1 MWLIQSRTFLSSAIV
16 GAMARLPIGSV
27 MIKCGPRNH
36 NRQGLALPARLG
48 HRHPRLSPLSIP
60 FVRKPQAASCGE
72 ALIDDEDDLVGR
84 AELNPGNLH
93 FDLQN
98 NNGDESVHSTEVEPP
113 ATFV

>member
-1 MWLIQSRTFLSSAIV
+1 MSRYFINALAFGASGHHLSDALYPALSGEWEV
-16 GAMARLPIGSV
+16 PV
-27 MIKCGPRNH
+27 TRN
-36 NRQGLALPARLG
+36 AG

-60 FVRKPQAASCGE
+60 FVRKPQAATCGE

-98 NNGDESVHSTEVEPP
+98 NHGDESVHSKEVEPP

>member
-1 MWLIQSRTFLSSAIV
+1 
-16 GAMARLPIGSV
+16 
-27 MIKCGPRNH
+27 
-36 NRQGLALPARLG
+36 
-48 HRHPRLSPLSIP
+48 LSPLSIP

-98 NNGDESVHSTEVEPP
+98 NHGDESVHSTEVEPP